1 MPASPPGLTLAAG
14 QFVEYTANADTVVTA
29 DQPILVAQYMYGQ
42 GGETAESDP
51 AMVFEVPVEQYR
63 AEYTFLAPDTYTHTF
78 ANIVGPNGAAPT
90 LDGMPVTASA
100 TTMGGSGL
108 SVWSLPI
115 TPGVHRL
122 GLPASGVAYGLKVY
136 GTAVFTSYA
145 YAGGL
150 DLQVIA
156 PP

>member
-1 MPASPPGLTLAAG
+1 
-14 QFVEYTANADTVVTA
+14 
-29 DQPILVAQYMYGQ
+29 
-42 GGETAESDP
+42 
-51 AMVFEVPVEQYR
+51 VPVEQYR
-63 AEYTFLAPDTYTHTF
+63 GEYTFLAPDTYTHTF
-78 ANIVGPNGAAPT
+78 VNVVGPNGATPT
-90 LDGMPVTASA
+90 LDGMPVTATPA
-100 TTMGGSGL
+100 TMGGSGL

-115 TPGVHRL
+115 SPGVHRL